1 MPSQVGLAGHG
12 LRRRPSEERRTFGG
26 LGAGEASVDEVRGR
40 GPLRVAERELAH
52 QPGDTLTAGATLR
65 ALVSD
70 YDVARTTLSAAAG
83 RAPT

>member
-1 MPSQVGLAGHG
+1 
-12 LRRRPSEERRTFGG
+12 
-26 LGAGEASVDEVRGR
+26 
-40 GPLRVAERELAH
+40 
-52 QPGDTLTAGATLR
+52 LR